1 MKRWTTVLAGALIVG
16 LAGAPMGVY
25 ADHHE
30 GGHGD
35 SDGAVSEAAEKTA
48 DEAKEEAASMEEK
61 AEASATDVVEKME
74 GEAKE
79 AMPEGGHSEG
89 SH

>member
-1 MKRWTTVLAGALIVG
+1 MKRWTTILVCALTVG
-16 LAGAPMGVY
+16 LVGAPVGVY

-30 GGHGD
+30 GGHSD
-35 SDGAVSEAAEKTA
+35 SDSLMSGAADRMEGQAEEA
-48 DEAKEEAASMEEK
+48 AASMEEK
-61 AEASATDVVEKME
+61 AEASATDAADKME

-79 AMPEGGHSEG
+79 AMNEGRGQEG

>member
-1 MKRWTTVLAGALIVG
+1 
-16 LAGAPMGVY
+16 MGVY

-30 GGHGD
+30 AG
-35 SDGAVSEAAEKTA
+35 EA
-48 DEAKEEAASMEEK
+48 EEAAASTEEK
-61 AEASATDVVEKME
+61 AEASATTDAAEKME

-79 AMPEGGHSEG
+79 ATDEGGHSEG

>member
-1 MKRWTTVLAGALIVG
+1 MKRWTTVLACALIVG

-35 SDGAVSEAAEKTA
+35 SDGSVSEAAEEMVE
-48 DEAKEEAASMEEK
+48 EAKEEAASMEEK
-61 AEASATDVVEKME
+61 AEASATDAVGRME
-74 GEAKE
+74 GQAKE